1 MSKIGGK
8 KREVKEFSKKV
19 GFTEIKVVAFNPDRE
34 NLINL
39 LNVPEDKQEDI
50 KDPEYLGEKEG
61 NTTMRVSVWL
71 EDVKTQDLYNV
82 NFFLE
87 DREVWSKAGDKA
99 QYINS
104 VGRTTYSDSPEN
116 LREKFAAHN
125 YHIARVGEADLVG
138 FLDAW
143 LDLDNDG
150 KCLEVDWQKLMKG
163 SVKEF
168 TELLKTNLPRTI
180 VVQLIVKVK
189 DGEDGVKTFQGVY
202 NRMFIPGYNMKFI
215 RNTNFTPELLK
226 ALREKDAKKEKSK
239 NDWLK
244 AHEKFAVELSNPDYP
259 LKDCYYLGEAK
270 DYNPDDFL
278 QATDAVIADDDAS
291 Y

>member
-1 MSKIGGK
+1 MAIGGS
-8 KREVKEFSKKV
+8 KRESKDFSKKV
-19 GFTEIKVVAFNPDRE
+19 GFTEVEVVTFNPDRE
-34 NLINL
+34 QLINL
-39 LNVPEDKQEDI
+39 LEVPEDKEADF

-71 EDVKTQDLYNV
+71 RDVKTKELFNLS
-82 NFFLE
+82 FFLE
-87 DREVWSKAGDKA
+87 DKEVWSKAGDKA

-104 VGRTTYSDSPEN
+104 IGRTTYSDSPEN
-116 LREKFAAHN
+116 LREKFAAHS

-202 NRMFIPGYNMKFI
+202 NRMFIPGFNMKFI
-215 RNTNFTPELLK
+215 RNTNFTPELLR
-226 ALREKDAKKEKSK
+226 ALREKDAKKEKGK

-244 AHEKFAVELSNPDYP
+244 AHEKFAVELSNPEYP